1 MARGAPIP
9 NSKTTL
15 PIAARPAAIRLRG
28 FCRQGDIRRGSDHSR
43 LEEGPGVSRR
53 QRPIV
58 GIGSRAELRDVLA
71 PPEPR
76 DQPRPAGFVQHCRS
90 FVSRRTLIGGPAHQT
105 RNGSDL
111 CELLVIAS
119 NLAGAF
125 RLPSAFR
132 RLKRR
137 RRGYYQGPPKTC
149 WARKAACHGSNLII
163 RTLGYSYNAYVLIF
177 D

>member
-15 PIAARPAAIRLRG
+15 PIAARPAARRLRG
-28 FCRQGDIRRGSDHSR
+28 FCRQGDIRRVSDHSG

-58 GIGSRAELRDVLA
+58 GIGSRAESGGVLA
-71 PPEPR
+71 PPELR
-76 DQPRPAGFVQHCRS
+76 AQPWPAGRVQSCRS
-90 FVSRRTLIGGPAHQT
+90 FVTQRTLIGGPAYQT

-119 NLAGAF
+119 DLAGAF
-125 RLPSAFR
+125 RCHPL
-132 RLKRR
+132 LGGQNGGEG
-137 RRGYYQGPPKTC
+137 GYYAGPPKTC
-149 WARKAACHGSNLII
+149 
-163 RTLGYSYNAYVLIF
+163 
-177 D
+177 

>member
-1 MARGAPIP
+1 M
-9 NSKTTL
+9 S
-15 PIAARPAAIRLRG
+15 
-28 FCRQGDIRRGSDHSR
+28 RRG
-43 LEEGPGVSRR
+43 
-53 QRPIV
+53 RPIV
-58 GIGSRAELRDVLA
+58 GIGSRAELREFLA

-76 DQPRPAGFVQHCRS
+76 AQPRPAGRVQPCRS

-105 RNGSDL
+105 RNDSDL

-137 RRGYYQGPPKTC
+137 RRGVLCGSAENLLASQFKIQTKFYKPDVMRIIFSRITSKS
-149 WARKAACHGSNLII
+149 AACLTVLAMSLIPCSSCAS
-163 RTLGYSYNAYVLIF
+163 RSASF
-177 D
+177 SSR

>member
-1 MARGAPIP
+1 V
-9 NSKTTL
+9 L
-15 PIAARPAAIRLRG
+15 
-28 FCRQGDIRRGSDHSR
+28 DHSG

-76 DQPRPAGFVQHCRS
+76 AQPRPACFVQHYRS

-105 RNGSDL
+105 RNDSDL

-132 RLKRR
+132 GLKLRR
-137 RRGYYQGPPKTC
+137 REYYAGPPKTC
-149 WARKAACHGSNLII
+149 SAVTIMILSSAHPFRALVN
-163 RTLGYSYNAYVLIF
+163 
-177 D
+177 